1 MKKLDEQEFEK
12 LFIKGKGRSS
22 GVFNALINL
31 KIGEGILIEKKDWK
45 RKAGPNT
52 LVKYIEKKHG
62 MKFICG
68 KLEDDAGWAVK
79 RIESAQQKDENR
91 NVESKSGQINLQV
104 PFQNQNNINEQE
116 NRLHLKSE
124 LVVFYLGR
132 MAFHKIERID
142 ESIKACCNQFWKQDE
157 RLIKELLLEI
167 MKSLEEQ
174 GHIIIE
180 NEKTYIPLRRL

>member
-22 GVFNALINL
+22 NVFNALINL
-31 KIGEGILIEKKDWK
+31 KIGEGILIEKKDWN

-62 MKFICG
+62 MKFKCG
-68 KLEDDAGWAVK
+68 KLEGDSGWAVK
-79 RIESAQQKDENR
+79 RIEQVFNVAENKK
-91 NVESKSGQINLQV
+91 EETKSTSKSSNTNDV
-104 PFQNQNNINEQE
+104 RHE
-116 NRLHLKSE
+116 NRLMLKSE

-132 MAFHKIERID
+132 MAFHKIERIE
-142 ESIKACCNQFWKQDE
+142 ESIKACCNQFWKQNE
-157 RLIKELLLEI
+157 SLVKELLLEV

-180 NEKTYIPLRRL
+180 NEKTYIPLRRT